1 MEVVHRT
8 AERRGARERGNTLV
22 VCFLA
27 VTVMAAFAS
36 AHMIVIQKNVRQ
48 SNFMNEIG
56 EMRRLADGGLNLAL
70 HELNF
75 DVGSGDG
82 NIGTE
87 AWTTANDLGRDGVP
101 STGDEGEMD
110 GIPTPGEPN
119 CPGVPVGLAA
129 KGMRLLVRSFDTS
142 WPSVKRIVSTSYNS
156 TSMAVVEVYA
166 REAGGGVPGV
176 GAVYVE
182 PGVVLDLNGNAF
194 LIDGHDTNPDGSAG
208 PEAALPGLA
217 TETGSPA
224 GSNASDLADQV
235 PSGREDQIIGQGGI
249 PSIGESG
256 AVDFDTI
263 FNAFKASATNIVIP
277 GTYSNV
283 VWGDYATSDNRVTYC
298 NGDLHLSG
306 DGSGSGVLIV
316 EGSLTM
322 SGKFTFVGL
331 VIVKGDVRLTGG
343 GSGVHIFGS
352 AMIGQSLTAID
363 VDPELGVSGNA
374 DIKYSSVGLAMA
386 SGLMGTTYSV
396 LYWNDIK

>member
-1 MEVVHRT
+1 MKVVQRI
-8 AERRGARERGNTLV
+8 AEREARERGNTLV

-27 VTVMAAFAS
+27 VTVLAAFAS
-36 AHMIVIQKNVRQ
+36 AHMIVIQKNMRQ

-75 DVGSGDG
+75 DVGNGDG
-82 NIGTE
+82 HIGTE
-87 AWTTANDLGRDGVP
+87 AWTTANDLGRDGVA
-101 STGDEGEMD
+101 STGDEGELD

-119 CPGVPVGLAA
+119 CAGVSVGAA
-129 KGMRLLVRSFDTS
+129 ARGMRLIVRSFDSS

-156 TSMAVVEVYA
+156 TSMAVAEVYA
-166 REAGGGVPGV
+166 RAAAGGVPGV

-182 PGVVLDLNGNAF
+182 PGVVLDLNGNSF
-194 LIDGHDTNPDGSAG
+194 LIDGNDTNPDGTAG
-208 PEAALPGLA
+208 PEAALPGLC
-217 TETGSPA
+217 TEIGSPA
-224 GSNASDLADQV
+224 GSNATLLTDQV
-235 PSGREDQIIGQGGI
+235 PSGREDQIIGQGGM
-249 PSIGESG
+249 PSVGEAGS
-256 AVDFDTI
+256 VDFDTI
-263 FNAFKASATNIVIP
+263 FNGYKASATSIVSA
-277 GTYSNV
+277 GTHSNV
-283 VWGDYATSDNRVTYC
+283 AWGDYATGDNRVTYC

-322 SGKFTFVGL
+322 SGKFTFVGV

-343 GSGVHIFGS
+343 GSGVHIFGT

-363 VDPELGVSGNA
+363 TDPELGLSGNA